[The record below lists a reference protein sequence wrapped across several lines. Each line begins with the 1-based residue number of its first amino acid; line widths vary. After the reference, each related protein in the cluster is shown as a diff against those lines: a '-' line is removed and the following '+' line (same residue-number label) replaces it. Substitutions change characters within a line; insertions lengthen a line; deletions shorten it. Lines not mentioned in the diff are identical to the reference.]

1 MLSPLQAS
9 DESERTPVRT
19 TGSVLL
25 LLREPLDLI
34 PSKCDFIL
42 TTKKVSIK
50 RRNAF
55 ICNFFAR
62 NLHCNDHAAQ
72 FDERSISMINK
83 EAPGPI
89 STSLE

>member
-9 DESERTPVRT
+9 DESERTPIRT

-25 LLREPLDLI
+25 LPLDLI
-34 PSKCDFIL
+34 PSRCGFIL

-62 NLHCNDHAAQ
+62 NLERDDH
-72 FDERSISMINK
+72 S
-83 EAPGPI
+83 
-89 STSLE
+89 SLR